1 MPSDQNRRKFL
12 ATAAGAAA
20 FTIVPR
26 HVLGGPSYIPPS
38 DKITLAHIGVGT
50 EGLREML
57 SLLPIPEIQIV
68 AVCDPNKDAV
78 GYRDW
83 SANGLRDDIRRAL
96 KKPDWKAGTRQHD
109 PRRARRRQRHHRYL
123 L

>member
-1 MPSDQNRRKFL
+1 
-12 ATAAGAAA
+12 
-20 FTIVPR
+20 
-26 HVLGGPSYIPPS
+26 
-38 DKITLAHIGVGT
+38 
-50 EGLREML
+50 ML

-96 KKPDWKAGTRQHD
+96 KKPDWRAGTDSTIPGGRD
-109 PRRARRRQRHHRYL
+109 AGERHRRYL